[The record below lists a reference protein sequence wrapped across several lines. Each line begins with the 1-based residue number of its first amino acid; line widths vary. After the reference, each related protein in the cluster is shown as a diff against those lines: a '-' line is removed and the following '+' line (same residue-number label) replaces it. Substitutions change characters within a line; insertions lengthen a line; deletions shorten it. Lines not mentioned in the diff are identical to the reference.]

1 MPRNFSA
8 LATPCSV
15 TETVLCF
22 SSNSKSKSASKSFFM
37 RGSMPSGFLPG
48 TIRLASLAKLAYMS
62 AAASGWPEM
71 MSGVRASSMRM
82 LSTSSTIAY

>member
-22 SSNSKSKSASKSFFM
+22 SSNSKSKSATNSFFD
-37 RGSMPSGFLPG
+37 RGSMPSGVLPG
-48 TIRLASLAKLAYMS
+48 TIGWASLANC
-62 AAASGWPEM
+62 
-71 MSGVRASSMRM
+71 R
-82 LSTSSTIAY
+82 

>member
-22 SSNSKSKSASKSFFM
+22 SSNSKSKSATKSFLV
-37 RGSMPSGFLPG
+37 RGSRPSGFLPASI
-48 TIRLASLAKLAYMS
+48 TRASLAKR
-62 AAASGWPEM
+62 W
-71 MSGVRASSMRM
+71 
-82 LSTSSTIAY
+82 